1 MFALLQAIRAV
12 GLEQKAIVTWDKGTG
27 GMGTLYRQQAEFVV
41 VTKAGKGPHINN
53 VERGRHGRNRTTV
66 WSAPG
71 MAQFGRGRKEALRLH
86 PTVKP
91 VSLLMDALLD
101 TSRPGG
107 IVLDP
112 FAGSGTLLL
121 AAHRTHRVGRA
132 IELDPCYVDVAVAR
146 MEALTGKPAR
156 HVATGLTFAEM
167 AVQRQPGSGEGADAR
182 PAKS

>member
-1 MFALLQAIRAV
+1 M
-12 GLEQKAIVTWDKGTG
+12 IVTKWG
-27 GMGTLYRQQAEFVV
+27 R
-41 VTKAGKGPHINN
+41 GPHINN
-53 VERGRHGRNRTTV
+53 VEPGRHGRNRTTV

-71 MAQFGRGRKEALRLH
+71 LAQFGRGRKEALRLH

-91 VSLLMDALLD
+91 VSLLTDALLD

-132 IELDPCYVDVAVAR
+132 IELNPCYVDVAVAR

-156 HVATGLTFAEM
+156 HVAAGLTFAEVAIERRAEHGASKGTSVT
-167 AVQRQPGSGEGADAR
+167 AVSALA
-182 PAKS
+182 